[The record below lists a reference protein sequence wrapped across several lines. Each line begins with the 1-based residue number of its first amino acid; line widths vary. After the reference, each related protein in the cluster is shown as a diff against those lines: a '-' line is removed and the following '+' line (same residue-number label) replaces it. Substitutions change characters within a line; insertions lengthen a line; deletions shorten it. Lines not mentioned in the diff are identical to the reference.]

1 MTNRSWLDLSLA
13 VVLLACAVLV
23 GYQQHQ
29 LERSRHRE
37 EEMAT
42 LANRL
47 DANSEAWE
55 RAAGQY
61 KLAAETFRRASTS
74 CLAAVQNYRAVFDN
88 TTTMMPQRED
98 AK

>member
-23 GYQQHQ
+23 GYQQHLLQ
-29 LERSRHRE
+29 RSYERE
-37 EEMAT
+37 TEMFV

-47 DANSEAWE
+47 DLTASDWE

-61 KLAAETFRRASTS
+61 KLAAEHFRKASTS